1 MEFILSLL
9 SIILI
14 DIVLGGDNAVVIA
27 MASKSLP
34 PQLRKKAILLGTAG
48 AIAVRV
54 LLTAFVIY
62 LLAIPLLQFVGGLL
76 LIWIAWKLLAD
87 NNQKEVTC
95 RSGKGLWDALKIII
109 MADLVM
115 GVDNILAIA
124 GAARGHVGL
133 VLFGLVISI
142 PLIVWG
148 STLLVRLMDRFS
160 AITYV
165 GAGVIAWAAG
175 HMIAAD
181 PIVAGRVI
189 PYLPHFEYLAPLTCV
204 VLVTGYGWY
213 KNRLAGQVYKANDNV

>member
-1 MEFILSLL
+1 MELIFSLL

-34 PQLRKKAILLGTAG
+34 PEQRKKAILLGTAG

-54 LLTAFVIY
+54 LLTAFAVY
-62 LLAIPLLQFVGGLL
+62 LLGIPFLQFVGGLL
-76 LIWIAWKLLAD
+76 LVWIAIKLLVD
-87 NNQKEVTC
+87 NKQEEMAC
-95 RSGKGLWDALKIII
+95 RQGKGLWDAVKIII

-133 VLFGLVISI
+133 VLFGLAFSI

-148 STLLVRLMDRFS
+148 STLLVRLMDRFP
-160 AITYV
+160 AVIYV

-181 PIVAGRVI
+181 PIVAGRVM
-189 PYLPHFEYLAPLTCV
+189 PYLPHFEYLAPLVCV
-204 VLVTGYGWY
+204 GLVMGYGWY
-213 KNRLAGQVYKANDNV
+213 KNRLAGQAYKKKENV

>member
-1 MEFILSLL
+1 MEYLFSLL

-34 PQLRKKAILLGTAG
+34 PEQRRKAILLGTAG

-54 LLTAFVIY
+54 LLTAFAIY
-62 LLAIPLLQFVGGLL
+62 LLGIPFLQFIGGLL
-76 LIWIAWKLLAD
+76 LVWIAIKLLTDSKQEEMA
-87 NNQKEVTC
+87 C
-95 RSGKGLWDALKIII
+95 RSGKGLWDAVKIII
-109 MADLVM
+109 MADLIM

-133 VLFGLVISI
+133 VLFGLAFSI

-148 STLLVRLMDRFS
+148 STFLARLMDRFP
-160 AITYV
+160 AVTYV

-189 PYLPHFEYLAPLTCV
+189 PYLPYFEYLAPLTCV
-204 VLVTGYGWY
+204 VLVIGYGWY
-213 KNRLAGQVYKANDNV
+213 KNRLAGQAYKTKENV